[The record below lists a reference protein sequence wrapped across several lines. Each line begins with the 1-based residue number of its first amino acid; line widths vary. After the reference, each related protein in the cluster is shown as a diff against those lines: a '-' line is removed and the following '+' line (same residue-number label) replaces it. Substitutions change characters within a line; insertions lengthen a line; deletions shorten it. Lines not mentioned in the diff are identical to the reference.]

1 MTSTFSPSHLW
12 QEASAFASRK
22 HRHQIRKDGV
32 TPYASHVFR
41 VCLTARQVFNCDDDI
56 VLAAAL
62 LHDTIED
69 TTTDY
74 DDLAER
80 FGTAVADTV
89 AALTKNMALPEARR
103 EAEYDAQIAR
113 ADWRARIIKLADV
126 YDNLS
131 DVPNM
136 PVIEVG
142 KRRAEAIERAER
154 ALALAAP
161 DAHLPVIARA
171 IAAVR
176 MLLDLQR

>member
-1 MTSTFSPSHLW
+1 MTPSPHLW
-12 QEASAFASRK
+12 QEACAFASRK

-41 VCLTARQVFNCDDDI
+41 VCMTARQVFGCDDEV

-89 AALTKNMALPEARR
+89 AAVTKNMALPEARR
-103 EAEYDAQIAR
+103 EHEYDAQIAR
-113 ADWRARIIKLADV
+113 ADWRARLIKLADV

-136 PVIEVG
+136 PAGEIA
-142 KRRAEAIERAER
+142 KRRREAMERAER
-154 ALALAAP
+154 AIALAQP

-171 IAAVR
+171 MDAVR
-176 MLLDLQR
+176 AVLNAQR